1 MSSGTSTERRREDAD
16 AGLQPRHL
24 FLLLSMIG
32 ATAAVMVVG
41 KGHPL
46 ALVVLSLTVVAA
58 GLVGIAL
65 QGALAGFFGT
75 GRATPE
81 PRGER
86 ATDALVREKAL
97 VLRSIK
103 ELEFDK
109 AMGKVAEE
117 DFANISKRLRAR
129 AVALMQELDLAAA
142 APPPAPEAAPGR
154 KTRPDGAPSPRS
166 DGAPGLRPSTSAGR
180 PEPVEGQTRRPDA
193 PAAFCGQCGTPADA
207 GQRFCKACGARL

>member
-1 MSSGTSTERRREDAD
+1 MNSETSTELRREDAD

-32 ATAAVMVVG
+32 ATAAVVVVG

-58 GLVGIAL
+58 GLVGLAL
-65 QGALAGFFGT
+65 HGALAGFFGT
-75 GRATPE
+75 GQAMPE

-103 ELEFDK
+103 ELEFDH
-109 AMGKVAEE
+109 AMGKVAEA
-117 DFANISKRLRAR
+117 DFTNISTRLRAR
-129 AVALMQELDLAAA
+129 AVALMQELDRAA
-142 APPPAPEAAPGR
+142 APPVRAEKAALPARAAKMQKVETVAKTPE
-154 KTRPDGAPSPRS
+154 
-166 DGAPGLRPSTSAGR
+166 
-180 PEPVEGQTRRPDA
+180 A
-193 PAAFCGQCGTPADA
+193 PAAARVAFCGECGAKADA
-207 GQRFCKACGARL
+207 GQRFCKACGAQL

>member
-1 MSSGTSTERRREDAD
+1 MSSETSTERRREGAD

-24 FLLLSMIG
+24 FLLLSMVG
-32 ATAAVMVVG
+32 ATAAVVVVG
-41 KGHPL
+41 KAHPL

-58 GLVGIAL
+58 GFVGLAL

-75 GRATPE
+75 GQAAPE

-103 ELEFDK
+103 ELEFDH

-117 DFANISKRLRAR
+117 DFTNISKRLRAR
-129 AVALMQELDLAAA
+129 AVALMQELDQAAA
-142 APPPAPEAAPGR
+142 APVKKAEKPARAEKAPLAAR
-154 KTRPDGAPSPRS
+154 
-166 DGAPGLRPSTSAGR
+166 
-180 PEPVEGQTRRPDA
+180 V
-193 PAAFCGQCGTPADA
+193 AFCGQCGAPTEPD
-207 GQRFCKACGARL
+207 QRFCKACGAKL